1 MGTGIQSSFEVSGS
15 SDSSKNESF
24 ALKERRDSS
33 DSAVVYSGY
42 DEISYSDVTTS
53 HSDVHLQVSLG
64 TETTG
69 IGFSIN
75 QSQSSVIK
83 STSIQYDEAVPGSD
97 PPAGVETHYFTT
109 MHSVKG
115 KEESSSGFGIAL
127 GTDATGTA
135 ADELQN
141 EGSYSAFSEID
152 SWQISRIENYLNV
165 PGDVYRWAQ
174 LDYERHEVEAGSDSD
189 AVGGSAVLHWAGMTD
204 SLPARPAV
212 VLTALP
218 AVPDGRSLQSILDE
232 YLDRATKLARLQA
245 QLNDT
250 TDPAMRQYLQG
261 LINTEQNILN
271 DLATQ
276 ATAAGATS
284 SDLSDLDAQ
293 AQAAAAGDPIGLQTW
308 DGGDSVTGA

>member
-1 MGTGIQSSFEVSGS
+1 MVGSGGSPGSAISTVVAGSSGTGTQAASSIANMGTGIQSSFEVSGS

-24 ALKERRDSS
+24 ALKERRGSS

-53 HSDVHLQVSLG
+53 HSDVHLRVSLG
-64 TETTG
+64 TEATG

-83 STSIQYDEAVPGSD
+83 STSIQYDDAVPGSD

-115 KEESSSGFGIAL
+115 EEESSSGFGIAL
-127 GTDATGTA
+127 GSDATGTA
-135 ADELQN
+135 ADDLQS

-189 AVGGSAVLHWAGMTD
+189 AVGGSAELHWAGMTD

-218 AVPDGRSLQSILDE
+218 AEKHQRKASKGSKHQRGQKHQRKASKAS
-232 YLDRATKLARLQA
+232 KGS
-245 QLNDT
+245 
-250 TDPAMRQYLQG
+250 G
-261 LINTEQNILN
+261 LFVLIFFWMFWEANLWSASWTH
-271 DLATQ
+271 
-276 ATAAGATS
+276 G
-284 SDLSDLDAQ
+284 
-293 AQAAAAGDPIGLQTW
+293 
-308 DGGDSVTGA
+308 